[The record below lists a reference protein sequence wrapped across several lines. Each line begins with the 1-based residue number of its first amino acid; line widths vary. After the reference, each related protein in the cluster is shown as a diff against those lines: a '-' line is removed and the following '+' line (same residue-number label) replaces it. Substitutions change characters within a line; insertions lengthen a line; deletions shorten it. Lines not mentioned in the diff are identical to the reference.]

1 MWENEAMKQLNN
13 KVIKVLKY
21 FAIFAYYPTLEEI
34 HTFLQAK
41 ISKNELNIELDYMV
55 KLKLIELYARYTP
68 PQYSMG
74 GIKNNNETMKQ
85 WNNLHK
91 RRQISQFKLNSFRFK
106 LYIKL
111 LSIFPQI
118 KLVGLSGSI
127 SMMNAREEDDIDL
140 FIITARNR
148 LFTGRLIALVIA
160 QLLGLRR
167 FRDSATQIFQKT
179 YKTEKFTFASSQ
191 KQKSSLSS
199 NNETMKQLNNKVR
212 DKICLNLFFDESNL
226 KVPLFKQT
234 GFVGHEVLQMRPIV
248 VKDNIYLRF
257 LKANEW
263 VYELFPNGKS
273 KSQIL
278 NFKSQINY
286 KRFKFK
292 ILNLF
297 GTWNLGF
304 IIFNKI
310 EQLLKKFQLRLIN
323 KHKTS
328 EIITSSQLWF
338 HPDDFSKKIINL

>member
-1 MWENEAMKQLNN
+1 MNIN
-13 KVIKVLKY
+13 KEILKTIKY
-21 FAIFAYYPTLEEI
+21 FSFFAYYPTLEEI

-127 SMMNAREEDDIDL
+127 SMMNAKEDDDIDL
-140 FIITARNR
+140 FIVTAKNR
-148 LFTGRLIALVIA
+148 LFTGRFIALVFA
-160 QLLGLRR
+160 QILGLRR
-167 FRDSATQIFQKT
+167 SRDSATQIFQKT

-212 DKICLNLFFDESNL
+212 NKVCLNLIFDESNL
-226 KVPLFKQT
+226 KLPYIKQT
-234 GFVGHEVLQMRPIV
+234 EFVGHEVLQMKPIMV
-248 VKDNIYLRF
+248 RGDIYERF
-257 LKANEW
+257 LGANGW
-263 VYELFPNGKS
+263 VFKLFPNANISVSRLGRDQIKS
-273 KSQIL
+273 TGSPTRSGMTSQFL
-278 NFKSQINY
+278 
-286 KRFKFK
+286 
-292 ILNLF
+292 
-297 GTWNLGF
+297 
-304 IIFNKI
+304 IFSFLEAI
-310 EQLLKKFQLRLIN
+310 LKKLQLNLIN

-328 EIITSSQLWF
+328 EIITPTQLWF
-338 HPDDFSKKIINL
+338 HPDDFEKKIKKAKLSA